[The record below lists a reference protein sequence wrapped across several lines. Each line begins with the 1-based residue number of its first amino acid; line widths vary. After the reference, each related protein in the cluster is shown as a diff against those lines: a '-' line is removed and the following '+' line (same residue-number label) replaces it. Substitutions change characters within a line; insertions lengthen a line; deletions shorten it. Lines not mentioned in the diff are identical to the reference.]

1 MMRDIPRSQPQTL
14 RGLPILYHFKLTLGI
29 SRHLCDCHVR
39 IAARLSVRE
48 ALGSASPGSKRMHVR
63 IQRDAPNED
72 KA

>member
-14 RGLPILYHFKLTLGI
+14 RGLPILYHFKLT
-29 SRHLCDCHVR
+29 DCHVR